1 MSSLDVLVNS
11 FKNSG
16 LNVDKLLNLVKNSIK
31 REKFN
36 NTEVAVNGNTSAAG
50 IGIMLVVLLFVL
62 VFVIIVLGVIST
74 YNYFPG
80 DNKSKVIHMIL
91 TILTAGIWLQLVSL
105 VLGGLY
111 GYGLS
116 KSNTANTALL

>member
-1 MSSLDVLVNS
+1 MSSLSDIEKK
-11 FKNSG
+11 FGNSG
-16 LNVDKLLNLVKNSIK
+16 LIGHKVLRLVKNSIK
-31 REKFN
+31 PEKFN